1 MYNPYCT
8 ELKEVL
14 VPYRQRERNMPG
26 LLSGLSGLRE
36 DDLLIL
42 LILALILMDGGEE
55 KNLPL
60 LGALLYLLL

>member
-1 MYNPYCT
+1 
-8 ELKEVL
+8 
-14 VPYRQRERNMPG
+14 MPG

>member
-8 ELKEVL
+8 EVGQVL
-14 VPYRQRERNMPG
+14 TRWESPAKSLLPG
-26 LLSGLSGLRE
+26 LSNLKE

-42 LILALILMDGGEE
+42 LLLILLWMDGGQE

-60 LGALLYLLL
+60 VGALLYLLL